1 MKISL
6 GLISSQQTEGN
17 KYFQQ
22 VLSSSS
28 LPFVVNCC
36 VVFLV
41 TDYVKNWLLKHFQI
55 TLKAFVDLSSLPTLG
70 SYPLCSQF
78 VLIVVSH
85 LMYLYAFYKM
95 NLCFILILT
104 YYIEYTSI
112 QLTIFTIAFHSKF
125 LASNFVLCNIY

>member
-1 MKISL
+1 MKIIFKDLVTRKVQLTHIFYRLHGEIKNMKISL

-41 TDYVKNWLLKHFQI
+41 TDYVKNWLLNIFNN
-55 TLKAFVDLSSLPTLG
+55 F
-70 SYPLCSQF
+70 
-78 VLIVVSH
+78 
-85 LMYLYAFYKM
+85 
-95 NLCFILILT
+95 
-104 YYIEYTSI
+104 ESI
-112 QLTIFTIAFHSKF
+112 CRSFF
-125 LASNFVLCNIY
+125 LANSWFISFMFSICTYSSISSNVFICIL